1 VRFRECLEPG
11 GTLLLDLEVPYAD
24 TRQWRSWLREERGR
38 LPEASKPPCERH
50 RASDGAELALRS
62 RILEL
67 DPLEQRVT
75 LEMHAE
81 RWRDGVLD
89 AKEDHALTS
98 TCTSRTSCS

>member
-1 VRFRECLEPG
+1 VLPSPKAPQTTIVRYRRG
-11 GTLLLDLEVPYAD
+11 GSSACIG
-24 TRQWRSWLREERGR
+24 ERGR

-81 RWRDGVLD
+81 RWRD
-89 AKEDHALTS
+89 HALTS